1 MALRQ
6 GNASKWNAS
15 RRFWKRVDLV
25 IGKYLTIVILADDI
39 VKVFRTLTR
48 TMEGD
53 DPFEKARTV
62 DPEVRA
68 YVHSLVNAVRTVF
81 NAQISANM

>member
-1 MALRQ
+1 MTR
-6 GNASKWNAS
+6 
-15 RRFWKRVDLV
+15 
-25 IGKYLTIVILADDI
+25 VILADDI
-39 VKVFRTLTR
+39 VKVFTTLTR

-68 YVHSLVNAVRTVF
+68 YVHSLVNAVRMVLM
-81 NAQISANM
+81 AQISTKM